1 MWEQIMPSRILQVR
15 ESQPDC
21 RFLRIF
27 LAVVILLV
35 VPPSSD
41 SAAWAQVGAG
51 VACEP
56 GGVIPDTGGPI
67 TEIVLHFTLE
77 MASELAPAYYD
88 LLDAL
93 PADVSLQIIC
103 PSSADAEGFLIR
115 WGPEAS
121 AGGRQV
127 RVVNVNCPITIWARD
142 RRIARQS
149 AYSGKVASTF
159 APASVPDYG
168 EDKCGELLATRFLA
182 SEGLIPDVM
191 GSDLHIE
198 GGNVVSNHRH
208 AFIGANVFEE
218 NAATIPDPLRL
229 HHELVG
235 LTGRQY
241 VALSD
246 EFDRVP
252 WCHVDMY
259 VTPVDESV
267 VLVASPALAQRIL
280 LLDVLSAD
288 ADACLGFEEEILR
301 APSTAEPTL
310 AAIASQLADG
320 GYRVIRLP
328 AVIDPKEEWMVTY
341 NNVLMERRNGQRV
354 VYMPA
359 YCIPALDQAA
369 AATYESLGF
378 VVHMIDVSTIYEG
391 GGAVR
396 CLANV
401 TARRLIGAQVQAPFE
416 GCVFTGCSD
425 AGSAN
430 STGLCRSA
438 ISARRTG
445 GAACDPDEV
454 KDAVPRY

>member
-1 MWEQIMPSRILQVR
+1 MPSLISHVR
-15 ESQPDC
+15 ERPPDC
-21 RFLRIF
+21 RFSWTL
-27 LAVVILLV
+27 LAVVMLLV
-35 VPPSSD
+35 VPRSSD
-41 SAAWAQVGAG
+41 SAAWAQVRVG

-56 GGVIPDTGGPI
+56 AGVIPDTGGPI
-67 TEIVLHFTLE
+67 AEIVLHFTLE
-77 MASELAPAYYD
+77 KASELEPAYYD
-88 LLDAL
+88 LFNAL

-103 PSSADAEGFLIR
+103 PSSADAEGFLLR

-127 RVVNVNCPITIWARD
+127 QVVNVNCPITIWARD

-149 AYSGKVASTF
+149 AYSGKVVSTF
-159 APASVPDYG
+159 APAGVPDYG
-168 EDKCGELLATRFLA
+168 EDKCGELLVTRLLA
-182 SEGLIPDVM
+182 SEGLIPGIV

-218 NAATIPDPLRL
+218 NAATIPDPLCL
-229 HHELVG
+229 HHELIG

-241 VALSD
+241 VVLSD

-259 VTPVDESV
+259 VTPVDESA
-267 VLVASPALAQRIL
+267 VLVASPALARRIL
-280 LLDVLSAD
+280 LSDVLSAD
-288 ADACLGFEEEILR
+288 ADVCFGFEEEILR
-301 APSTAEPTL
+301 ASSTAESTL
-310 AAIASQLADG
+310 AAIAAQLADG

-354 VYMPA
+354 VYMPV
-359 YCIPALDQAA
+359 YRIPTLDQAA

-378 VVHMIDVSTIYEG
+378 VVHIIDVSTIYEG

-401 TARRLIGAQVQAPFE
+401 TARRPIDARVQPPVK
-416 GCVFTGCSD
+416 GRLSTSCSD
-425 AGSAN
+425 EGSAN
-430 STGLCRSA
+430 SEGLCRSA
-438 ISARRTG
+438 ISARCTG

-454 KDAVPRY
+454 EDAVPRY

>member
-1 MWEQIMPSRILQVR
+1 MPSRILQVR
-15 ESQPDC
+15 ERQPDC

-27 LAVVILLV
+27 LAVVMLLV
-35 VPPSSD
+35 VPLSSD

-67 TEIVLHFTLE
+67 AEIVLHFKLE
-77 MASELAPAYYD
+77 MESELEPAYYD
-88 LLDAL
+88 LFNAL
-93 PADVSLQIIC
+93 PADVGFQIIC
-103 PSSADAEGFLIR
+103 PSSADAEGFLIH

-149 AYSGKVASTF
+149 AYSGEVARTF
-159 APASVPDYG
+159 APASVPDYE
-168 EDKCGELLATRFLA
+168 EDKCGELLVTRFLA

-218 NAATIPDPLRL
+218 NAATIPDLLCL
-229 HHELVG
+229 HQELIG

-241 VALSD
+241 LALSD

-280 LLDVLSAD
+280 LSDVVSAD
-288 ADACLGFEEEILR
+288 ADAFLGSEEEILR
-301 APSTAEPTL
+301 ASATAEYTL
-310 AAIASQLADG
+310 TAIASQLADS

-378 VVHMIDVSTIYEG
+378 VVHTIDVSMIYEG

-401 TARRLIGAQVQAPFE
+401 TARRPIHTRVQPPIE
-416 GCVFTGCSD
+416 GWPSSACCD
-425 AGSAN
+425 EDSAN
-430 STGLCRSA
+430 SGGLCYFS
-438 ISARRTG
+438 ISAWCAGDAAG
-445 GAACDPDEV
+445 GPDQVE
-454 KDAVPRY
+454 DAVPRY